1 MTNFNFFYSNHL
13 RSESTRWLLLMLII
27 LFFSACSGG
36 ANGSSAQS
44 TNINRETIPTSTPLT
59 DDNNTNDILLPAT
72 STLEPT
78 VTQAPSEE
86 PIEVLETPELGIDKM
101 IREAREK
108 LLGGIWVLSSFS
120 GLNPDN
126 QISTDDL
133 KDYTLVFNE
142 DGTFYFSANC
152 VRGSG
157 SYSTDSSYTLSLD
170 LEFPNEENNSNLPFY
185 QFLDALA
192 QVERKD
198 FSDDDQILDLRG
210 TKDLTFERMET
221 PLEESVIVESK
232 IGIEPEQ
239 ISLDTQG
246 LFSSWTAY
254 KISATNYTR
263 DFISGIPSL
272 PEHIIITFDGTDPF
286 IRQPTDAFMYIIP
299 VSAYKELWEA
309 NGDTCVTK
317 TLDNLSVRL
326 SGEIAIGIVVMPFEE
341 VMGIN
346 GFTDNV
352 NRVRD
357 NGYSVVKPFA
367 PDLETV
373 TNDELRYAY
382 QGLTDDGQYFVAFFV
397 PAVGE
402 DFRFQTEDKLAELV
416 NSLTIDGISGP
427 NQNPVVEKLWQ
438 LQRIVYSDG
447 TVTEVSDPEAYTFQ
461 INREGIFN
469 YMADC
474 HNGSGEYRSFNPQ
487 AGAVTGG
494 LWAWN
499 TSAIQGECELTPLS
513 QQFIDS
519 FGENALNYYIME
531 EGRMILH
538 NGSTLSD
545 SDFLLYFNNG
555 GDVSQP

>member
-1 MTNFNFFYSNHL
+1 L
-13 RSESTRWLLLMLII
+13 E
-27 LFFSACSGG
+27 
-36 ANGSSAQS
+36 
-44 TNINRETIPTSTPLT
+44 
-59 DDNNTNDILLPAT
+59 
-72 STLEPT
+72 EPT
-78 VTQAPSEE
+78 EA
-86 PIEVLETPELGIDKM
+86 LETPESGIDMM

-108 LLGGIWVLSSFS
+108 LLGSTWVLSSFS
-120 GLNPDN
+120 GLNPNN
-126 QISTDDL
+126 QISTNDL
-133 KDYTLVFNE
+133 KDYTLIFNE

-152 VRGSG
+152 VRSGG
-157 SYSTDSSYTLSLD
+157 SYSTDSPNTLSLNLD
-170 LEFPNEENNSNLPFY
+170 FYIAENSSNFAFY
-185 QFLDALA
+185 QFLDVLA

-198 FSDDDQILDLRG
+198 FSNDDQTLELRG
-210 TKDLTFERMET
+210 SSRSKSLIFERMEA
-221 PLEESVIVESK
+221 PLAESVIVESK

-254 KISATNYTR
+254 KMPATNYAR
-263 DFISGIPSL
+263 NFISGIPSL

-286 IRQPTDAFMYIIP
+286 SRQPIDAFMYIIP

-317 TLDNLSVRL
+317 TLGNLNVWL
-326 SGEIAIGIVVMPFEE
+326 SGEIVIGMVVMPFEE
-341 VMGIN
+341 VIGVN

-352 NRVRD
+352 NRVRG

-397 PAVGE
+397 PAVGD

-427 NQNPVVEKLWQ
+427 NQNPVVEKEWH

-447 TVTEVSDPEAYTFQ
+447 TVTEVSDSEAYTFQ

-469 YMADC
+469 YMAVC
-474 HNGSGEYRSFNPQ
+474 HSGSGEYLSFNPQ

-494 LWAWN
+494 LLAWN
-499 TSAIQGECELTPLS
+499 TSAIQGECEATPLT
-513 QQFIDS
+513 QQYGDLFVD
-519 FGENALNYYIME
+519 GALNYYIME
-531 EGRMILH
+531 EGQMILY
-538 NGSTLSD
+538 NGVTLPGSD
-545 SDFLLYFNNG
+545 MLFYFNNG
-555 GDVSQP
+555 KSVPQP